1 MPAEATLEEEEGR
14 PGDSPSIHPSI
25 HPSTHPSS
33 TARVVKHSRSQTNS
47 LALSALRDRETA
59 RREAGKKEDIGMIG
73 GDLHLR
79 GQPWLAR
86 DSDPC
91 YRVRC
96 P

>member
-1 MPAEATLEEEEGR
+1 MCLQRQPWKKGAKGQATA
-14 PGDSPSIHPSI
+14 

-33 TARVVKHSRSQTNS
+33 ARVVKHSRSQTNS
-47 LALSALRDRETA
+47 LARLALSALRDRGTA
-59 RREAGKKEDIGMIG
+59 RRKAGRKEDIGMIG

-79 GQPWLAR
+79 GRPWLAR

>member
-1 MPAEATLEEEEGR
+1 MRLQRQPWKKGGKGR
-14 PGDSPSIHPSI
+14 PGDSLSIHP
-25 HPSTHPSS
+25 S

-59 RREAGKKEDIGMIG
+59 RREAGRKEDIGMIG

-86 DSDPC
+86 ASDPC
-91 YRVRC
+91 YRVRS

>member
-1 MPAEATLEEEEGR
+1 MPAETTLEEG
-14 PGDSPSIHPSI
+14 GGKGQATAIHPI
-25 HPSTHPSS
+25 HPS
-33 TARVVKHSRSQTNS
+33 TARVVKHSRGQTNS
-47 LALSALRDRETA
+47 LALSALRDRGTA
-59 RREAGKKEDIGMIG
+59 RREAGRKENIGIIG

>member
-1 MPAEATLEEEEGR
+1 MCLQRQPWKKGGTGQATA
-14 PGDSPSIHPSI
+14 HPSI
-25 HPSTHPSS
+25 HPS
-33 TARVVKHSRSQTNS
+33 TARVVKHSRGQTNS
-47 LALSALRDRETA
+47 LALSALRDRCTA
-59 RREAGKKEDIGMIG
+59 RREVGRKEDTGIIG

>member
-1 MPAEATLEEEEGR
+1 MCLQRQPTLGKEEGR

-25 HPSTHPSS
+25 HPP
-33 TARVVKHSRSQTNS
+33 TARVVKHNRSQTNS
-47 LALSALRDRETA
+47 PALPAIRSVETA
-59 RREAGKKEDIGMIG
+59 RREAGRKEDIGMIG

-96 P
+96 S

>member
-1 MPAEATLEEEEGR
+1 MPAEATLEKEEGR
-14 PGDSPSIHPSI
+14 LGDSPSVRPSFHP
-25 HPSTHPSS
+25 S

-47 LALSALRDRETA
+47 LALPALRDRETA
-59 RREAGKKEDIGMIG
+59 RREAGRKEDIGMIG